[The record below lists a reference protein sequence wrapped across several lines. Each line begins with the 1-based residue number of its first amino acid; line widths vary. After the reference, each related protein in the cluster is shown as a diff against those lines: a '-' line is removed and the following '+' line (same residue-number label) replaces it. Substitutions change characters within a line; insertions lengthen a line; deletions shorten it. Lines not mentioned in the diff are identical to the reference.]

1 MLATT
6 LAGLAGLALAGS
18 AALAQDA
25 STVQV
30 TPKDSVTTTAPNSF
44 DAPQPALTLAAPAD
58 PTALR
63 GLKPGQDLVGE
74 DHSHTGSLP
83 AATTDSY
90 FATKD
95 YQQKAEWTRAR
106 LRYPDV
112 YGYPHADLFL
122 QGGRPFP
129 GYWTMDYPRSDRHLL
144 EGGGFH
150 RHFLG
155 ARVAKARGGL
165 AETILLG
172 L

>member
-1 MLATT
+1 MMRKMLATT

-95 YQQKAEWTRAR
+95 YQQKAETIERKGHQSAAKQFAGAGEAAAAN
-106 LRYPDV
+106 L
-112 YGYPHADLFL
+112 AI
-122 QGGRPFP
+122 GG
-129 GYWTMDYPRSDRHLL
+129 
-144 EGGGFH
+144 
-150 RHFLG
+150 
-155 ARVAKARGGL
+155 VGL
-165 AETILLG
+165 MI
-172 L
+172 